1 MIENQEVTNFLNE
14 LKVNENLTK
23 EEFYEA
29 VNPAKW
35 IKFYI

>member
-1 MIENQEVTNFLNE
+1 MIENQEVTNFLNK
-14 LKVNENLTK
+14 LKVDENPTK

-29 VNPAKW
+29 VNSAKW